1 MEIGR
6 RGFLHLAGNAIVAW
20 PLSARSQQG
29 SNLPIVAVLLP
40 ATFEVAKIRTEAIRK
55 GLQEEGFR
63 EGVHYVVELRFADGQ
78 RDRLPGLARELQ
90 LLRPAVFVV
99 GGSLLAAL
107 ELQPRPPMVFTAIAL
122 DPVEWGI
129 VESYVRPGGMITGNV
144 LNALR
149 GEDTIAENAL
159 LCSRNLSQV

>member
-6 RGFLHLAGNAIVAW
+6 RGFLQLAGNSIVAW
-20 PLSARSQQG
+20 PLSAQSQPG

-55 GLQEEGFR
+55 GLEEEGLL
-63 EGVHYVVELRFADGQ
+63 EGVHYIVELRFADGQ
-78 RDRLPGLARELQ
+78 RDRLPGLAKELQ

-129 VESYVRPGGMITGNV
+129 VESYAPAGRNDHGKC
-144 LNALR
+144 AQCAWR
-149 GEDTIAENAL
+149 EDTIAEKRITL
-159 LCSRNLSQV
+159 FKEL

>member
-1 MEIGR
+1 MMNIGR

-20 PLSARSQQG
+20 PLFAQSQQG
-29 SNLPIVAVLLP
+29 STHRWWRCYYLRPP
-40 ATFEVAKIRTEAIRK
+40 SSRRSDRK
-55 GLQEEGFR
+55 GLQEEGFL
-63 EGVHYVVELRFADGQ
+63 EGVHYIVELRFADGQ

-90 LLRPAVFVV
+90 LLHPAVFVV

-129 VESYVRPGGMITGNV
+129 VESYARPGGMITGNV
-144 LNALR
+144 LNALG
-149 GEDTIAENAL
+149 GEDTIAEKRII
-159 LCSRNLSQV
+159 CSRNWSQV